1 MKKIC
6 LHMNL
11 GLVLSKLVQKNL
23 NYIIPR
29 DGEGESFN
37 KKPNHPSELRWT
49 LLSYATPY
57 WAKLHPT

>member
-29 DGEGESFN
+29 DGEGDSFN
-37 KKPNHPSELRWT
+37 KKPNHPPFRATLHPTELRYT
-49 LLSYATPY
+49 LLS
-57 WAKLHPT
+57 